1 MWESATN
8 ERPRQG
14 SKVENAR
21 NSTRAGPD
29 TGNHL
34 LNNVFRTYIVG
45 TSQFGSHLRVLHSGD
60 TPRGFESRRSCGV
73 VRYWR
78 RKPIRSGPVAML
90 IKPYP
95 EYRVSCKRNS
105 WRMGLAMAEA
115 CPAYP
120 SPADS
125 RRQIAGRCRAR
136 HGSGW
141 GSPRSLPSD
150 PSCLATLY
158 SAAFATNL
166 NQFPPSQNIPAV

>member
-60 TPRGFESRRSCGV
+60 SPRGFESRRSCGV

-115 CPAYP
+115 CPVYP

-125 RRQIAGRCRAR
+125 HRQSGGRCGA
-136 HGSGW
+136 
-141 GSPRSLPSD
+141 SPQERLGASRSLPSD
-150 PSCLATLY
+150 PRCLATLY

-166 NQFPPSQNIPAV
+166 QQFSPSQNIPAV